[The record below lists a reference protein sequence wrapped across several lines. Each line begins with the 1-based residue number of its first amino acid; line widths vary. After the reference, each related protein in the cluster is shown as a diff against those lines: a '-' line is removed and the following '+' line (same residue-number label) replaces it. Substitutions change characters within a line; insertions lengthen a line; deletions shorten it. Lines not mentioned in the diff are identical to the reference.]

1 VVAVAVRRP
10 GARPWGPALRARDE
24 RGVSVVEFALLTPVI
39 VIVVFA
45 TVQFAM
51 YFFARHVAIAAA
63 QAGARTARIEADR
76 NPGGWRADAQAK
88 AMSYVRQLGPRLLED
103 AAATPVQ
110 QAGDIVGV
118 RVTGR
123 VPRILPLIPN
133 VTVTSQGPVERF
145 IPDQ

>member
-1 VVAVAVRRP
+1 M
-10 GARPWGPALRARDE
+10 ARLRSRDE
-24 RGVSVVEFALLTPVI
+24 RGVSVVEFALLTPVL

-76 NPGGWRADAQAK
+76 NPGGWQADAQAK
-88 AMSYVRQLGPRLLED
+88 AMSYVGQLGPRLLEG
-103 AAATPVQ
+103 ATATAVTQP
-110 QAGDIVGV
+110 GDIVGV

-123 VPRILPLIPN
+123 VPRILPLIPDI
-133 VTVTSQGPVERF
+133 VVTSQGPVERF
-145 IPDQ
+145 VPDQ